1 MKEAV
6 AAIPGG
12 DLDPSSVPKQVT
24 TMLIPPQMPRAGI
37 LVEHGQLIHY
47 VEIAVRQF
55 SRQILPQGFGATT
68 VWGYGAAEVLS
79 P

>member
-55 SRQILPQGFGATT
+55 SR
-68 VWGYGAAEVLS
+68 
-79 P
+79 